1 METRRSFFKTVAGST
16 GAVMAATDV
25 LFAATSPPSSDQ
37 SSGSP
42 KRARIK
48 GLRHVEI
55 YREENNLLGIHLT
68 QVTPRSCGWAQ
79 NGSSPLAR
87 IERYG
92 VGSTA
97 TACCTSR

>member
-1 METRRSFFKTVAGST
+1 MALTRLEDDEALVPH
-16 GAVMAATDV
+16 
-25 LFAATSPPSSDQ
+25 LWHLE
-37 SSGSP
+37 
-42 KRARIK
+42 
-48 GLRHVEI
+48 LRK
-55 YREENNLLGIHLT
+55 LGIHLT

>member
-1 METRRSFFKTVAGST
+1 MTGRFLPGVPGPEIEEIFK
-16 GAVMAATDV
+16 
-25 LFAATSPPSSDQ
+25 
-37 SSGSP
+37 
-42 KRARIK
+42 
-48 GLRHVEI
+48 
-55 YREENNLLGIHLT
+55 LGIHLT

>member
-1 METRRSFFKTVAGST
+1 MLSRRS
-16 GAVMAATDV
+16 
-25 LFAATSPPSSDQ
+25 
-37 SSGSP
+37 
-42 KRARIK
+42 KRALC
-48 GLRHVEI
+48 GTVELALGSEI
-55 YREENNLLGIHLT
+55 TDEIEKLGIHLT